1 MNELTEVAVRLVPED
16 ADDLDD
22 VVVLSARLR
31 TELRDADLAVVEPM
45 TAPGAPE
52 HAKGLEALV
61 GWLAVRLSIDRL
73 RALIG
78 ATQEWASRNKRTV
91 EVSYGGDVLKL
102 TGVTVAQ
109 QEKIIDDW
117 IARHSPRT

>member
-1 MNELTEVAVRLVPED
+1 MTELTEVTVRLVPED

-22 VVVLSARLR
+22 VAVLSARLR
-31 TELRDADLAVVEPM
+31 TELLDADLAVVEPL
-45 TAPGAPE
+45 TEQGVPGQ
-52 HAKGLEALV
+52 AKGLDALI
-61 GWLAVRLSIDRL
+61 GWLVVRLSIDRL

-91 EVSYGGDVLKL
+91 EVSYGDDVLKL

-109 QEKIIDDW
+109 QERFIDDW
-117 IARHSPRT
+117 IARHTPRA